1 MAAPAPR
8 ALRVLLLPDRLV
20 LHDVTYALRGGRA
33 YTDRNALV
41 DVVNMVH
48 TKAQHL
54 RKAPPPRQDRLID
67 VSPAPPPA
75 SRQTE
80 GPPTPST
87 LDKHRYLVFPF
98 SGAPAY
104 EAFGPQDAG
113 VLRDNDVLSVEAAAG
128 YLGILRLHSGNYC
141 VLASNIKHAGVLP
154 SGPVLAIT
162 KVKLIRLVGGV
173 MSKEDRDF
181 AQPIA
186 KVLESGHIYFSS
198 HVDLTRHQQ
207 KIAAGLGGEN
217 SHPNSFWWTFPLAM
231 NAGDVAT
238 KWSLRTTYG
247 FVGSHLMRFGNESV
261 SGGSGEFYYTIIS
274 RRSRRRAGTRY
285 ITRGVDGLGDVAN
298 FVESEQ
304 VVWAVS
310 RPHMYTSFIIIRGS
324 VPVFWRQNNGIA
336 RPSPELDSD
345 ITASRAAF
353 KKHFDNV
360 TRSYG
365 EIAVVSLVD
374 KLGSEGVLADALER
388 HFELDLRGKPAKLVA
403 FDFHRHCAGKE
414 YERGL
419 AALLSRIRDDI
430 RRYGFFSSGM
440 DKLGHTERQNGVFRV
455 NCVDCLDRTNVVQS
469 IIGRVALTK
478 QLAALFTPDA
488 RGELKESG
496 FRLYSD
502 SEDRFKH
509 VWGDNADAVSKQ
521 YSGTGA
527 LKTDFTRTGK
537 RSTTGVIGDGV
548 KSVMRMYYK
557 NFVDEA
563 RQESIDLLCGS
574 ASIQPLHAVQPP
586 KQSSGDSLLDGLD
599 SLGKPKPKPT
609 AVWYKFQAQR
619 VNAGGDR
626 QDVSI
631 ELGDAHM
638 YLSNPDGVRVE
649 YPRNT
654 LQAWERSEDGRPSDR
669 RFGVRLRLLFDPSE
683 YSPVT
688 ASPLDLMFKGGTIA
702 RETFLRAVLM
712 WATPKVIR
720 LMGRKP
726 FRLRCMAGM
735 NIGDH
740 QLSSWGLGIGGRR
753 ERDIVAIV
761 VPETFGSNR
770 AAGLCAVPQDIDSS
784 PYVLISAAAVPHGGP
799 AIAILASKDLAPAV
813 MAVSQAVYNPVGQG
827 TGVAVSMM
835 VAGTTVCFASVAV
848 DGPEDL
854 FRVLSS
860 LKLRNSSFD
869 ITNQFHHVCIAGAM
883 GDLKWK
889 RDNAENSTGP
899 ASRRW
904 VNLNDGSSVYS
915 LDNGL
920 SVMRNSFPG
929 IKWEDHVNADSYWTE
944 TINPSNG
951 KSSSICV
958 LSDGTTEGRPPP
970 SVPKNMTQFVATLT
984 NLSGKD
990 IKTPPNV
997 DPNTPIITF
1006 LNMYSNYSSA
1016 DAYGTRPNPR
1026 PSPNPTWPEQI
1037 RIVFLPADKEDIMSS
1052 FLMGQILIATPL
1064 SDTIVAGHFVIPVSV
1079 AGDSG
1084 GEFSV
1089 PVRLAGIT
1097 TGRING
1103 FLHIMP
1109 LNEGVEDSRRVSS
1122 NLESKLASM
1131 TVATTTTTTTQNGSS
1146 QVPKRPPAIEKSQLQ
1161 QRNEDIAS
1169 RGSQPAFGSMPKASS
1184 FMPSELS
1191 NRMAAVDVDAVRK
1204 KGTRQLKNVMGRLS
1218 SFMANSSSS
1227 SSTTSTATTP
1237 RMALD
1242 EDPAM
1247 WGVPTRP
1254 PASASMEFGA
1264 QPTMARSRPSST
1276 NSVPKHFDGGSLNDR
1291 GRDPTFD
1298 FFK

>member
-1 MAAPAPR
+1 MATATIFPPR

-20 LHDVTYALRGGRA
+20 LHDVTYALRGGRG

-54 RKAPPPRQDRLID
+54 RKAPVTRQDRLID

-87 LDKHRYLVFPF
+87 PDKHRYLVFPF
-98 SGAPAY
+98 TGAPAY

-113 VLRDNDVLSVEAAAG
+113 VLRDDDVLSVEAAAG
-128 YLGILRLHSGNYC
+128 FLGILRLHSGNYC

-154 SGPVLAIT
+154 SGPVLAVT

-173 MSKEDRDF
+173 MSKEDREF

-186 KVLESGHIYFSS
+186 KVLESGNVYFSS

-207 KIAAGLGGEN
+207 KIASGIGGDN

-238 KWSLRTTYG
+238 KWALRTTYG
-247 FVGSHLMRFGNESV
+247 FIGSHLMRFGNESV

-298 FVESEQ
+298 FVETEQ

-310 RPHMYTSFIIIRGS
+310 RPYMYTSFIIIRGS

-345 ITASRAAF
+345 ITASRKAF

-374 KLGSEGVLADALER
+374 KMGSEGVLADAFER
-388 HFELDLRGKPAKLVA
+388 HFELDLRGEPAKLVA

-430 RRYGFFSSGM
+430 RRYSFFSMGM
-440 DKLGHTERQNGVFRV
+440 DKFGHVERQKGVFRV

-488 RGELKESG
+488 RAELKESG

-557 NFVDEA
+557 NFVDEG

-574 ASIQPLHAVQPP
+574 ASIQPLHITAGSPTVIQP
-586 KQSSGDSLLDGLD
+586 KQTSGDLLLDGLD
-599 SLGKPKPKPT
+599 SISKPKPKPKPA

-626 QDVSI
+626 QDIVI
-631 ELGDAHM
+631 ELGDSHM
-638 YLSNPDGVRVE
+638 YLSTPDGVRVE

-654 LQAWERSEDGRPSDR
+654 LQAWERIEDGRPTDR
-669 RFGVRLRLLFDPSE
+669 RFGVRLRLIFEPSE

-712 WATPKVIR
+712 WATPKVMD

-726 FRLRCMAGM
+726 IRLRCIAGV

-740 QLSSWGLGIGGRR
+740 QLSEWDLSIGGRR
-753 ERDIVAIV
+753 ERDIIAIV
-761 VPETFGSNR
+761 IPETFSSTR
-770 AAGLCAVPQDIDSS
+770 AAGLSAVPQDIDNSS
-784 PYVLISAAAVPHGGP
+784 YVLISAAAVPNGGP
-799 AIAILASKDLAPAV
+799 AIAVLASKDLSSAV
-813 MAVSQAVYNPVGQG
+813 MAVSQAVYNPSSGG

-835 VAGTTVCFASVAV
+835 VAGTTVCFASVNV
-848 DGPEDL
+848 NGPEDL

-860 LKLRNSSFD
+860 LKLRNSAFD

-889 RDNAENSTGP
+889 KEEMSD

-929 IKWEDHVNADSYWTE
+929 IKWIDHVNDNSYWVE
-944 TINPSNG
+944 TPTSSG
-951 KSSSICV
+951 KPQSVCI

-970 SVPKNMTQFVATLT
+970 CVPKNMTQFVATLT
-984 NLSGKD
+984 NLNGKD

-1006 LNMYSNYSSA
+1006 LNIYSNYSSA

-1026 PSPNPTWPEQI
+1026 PTPNPSWPEQI
-1037 RIVFLPADKEDIMSS
+1037 RIVFLPADKDDIMAS

-1079 AGDSG
+1079 AGDTG
-1084 GEFSV
+1084 AEFSV

-1103 FLHIMP
+1103 FLHVMP
-1109 LNEGVEDSRRVSS
+1109 LNEGLDESRRATS
-1122 NLESKLASM
+1122 NLETKFTNLQGSNSERKS
-1131 TVATTTTTTTQNGSS
+1131 TPSSSS
-1146 QVPKRPPAIEKSQLQ
+1146 QALTRPPAVERSAIQQQQQLQ
-1161 QRNEDIAS
+1161 Q
-1169 RGSQPAFGSMPKASS
+1169 PAFTSGPRSSS

-1204 KGTRQLKNVMGRLS
+1204 KGSRQLKSVMGKLS
-1218 SFMANSSSS
+1218 SFMAPTSSSGGS
-1227 SSTTSTATTP
+1227 GATQRP
-1237 RMALD
+1237 RVVED
-1242 EDPAM
+1242 ED
-1247 WGVPTRP
+1247 WVRP
-1254 PASASMEFGA
+1254 PASASMEFG
-1264 QPTMARSRPSST
+1264 QPTMARSRPAST
-1276 NSVPKHFDGGSLNDR
+1276 NSVPKHFDSGNLSTRERDR
-1291 GRDPTFD
+1291 DRDSTFD